1 MTARK
6 RWSATQRARFFHDNH
21 ETCHLCGGRIN
32 AEVEGWDL
40 SHEIPLELGG
50 ADDAT
55 NIRVA
60 HRKCHRKH
68 TAEVDVPTL
77 AEAKRRELRNLGIKA
92 TPSRKIQSAGFQ
104 KAQPQRRASKP
115 LDKPRLPPRQLYVE
129 R

>member
-1 MTARK
+1 MTSRK
-6 RWSATQRARFFHDNH
+6 RWSPTQRARFFYDNGK
-21 ETCHLCGGRIN
+21 TCHLCGGLIN

-40 SHEIPLELGG
+40 SHETPLEMGG

-68 TAEVDVPTL
+68 TAEVDVPMI
-77 AEAKRRELRNLGIKA
+77 AEAKRRELRNLGIKSA
-92 TPSRKIQSAGFQ
+92 PARKIQSAGFQ
-104 KAQPQRRASKP
+104 KAEPQRRASSE
-115 LDKPRLPPRQLYVE
+115 LTKPRLPPRQIYVE